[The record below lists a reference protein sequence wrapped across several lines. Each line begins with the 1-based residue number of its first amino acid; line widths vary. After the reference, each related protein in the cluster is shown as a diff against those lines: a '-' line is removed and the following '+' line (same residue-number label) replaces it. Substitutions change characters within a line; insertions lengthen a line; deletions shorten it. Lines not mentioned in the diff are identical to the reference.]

1 MKNRKGFS
9 YMEMVIALSLFSILI
24 IAALPL
30 LHQAGR
36 NLAFAQDG
44 HNAHLA
50 AQSIMLAVRDAKSE
64 AGQNQTPPQ
73 AVATAYAARLGV
85 ETYSVWIFSAN
96 AATITFGSDCAPLA
110 EASLTGLSTM
120 SITGSTSVI
129 VVTVWNDY
137 DNPIGRAIGVLR

>member
-9 YMEMVIALSLFSILI
+9 YMEMVIALSLFSILV

-64 AGQNQTPPQ
+64 AGQTPQ
-73 AVATAYAARLGV
+73 SVATAYATRLGV
-85 ETYSVWIFSAN
+85 EIYSVWIFSAN
-96 AATITFGSDCAPLA
+96 AATITFGSDCAPSA

-129 VVTVWNDY
+129 IVTVWNDY